1 MRKIFRKV
9 FVSLF
14 VSAALL
20 ISLLPTSVFA
30 ADEAVENAR
39 TFSFIGGTTTQDDID
54 AAWGE
59 GAVLLT
65 SEEVDGETVY
75 TIKLLKNINMKSGN
89 DVRIGEYRENGPALP
104 QMILDLNGCTI
115 TSQSIGLI
123 NYGDL
128 IIRDTSE
135 DKTGGITYS
144 TTSDKSS
151 LVAISHKSGL
161 LVIEDGTF
169 ICESGY
175 AFTGHVAAVST
186 QGGAT
191 THIKGGTFVS
201 NSSAVLSAGDTI
213 VYGGTFEAPYGMYA
227 KSANGVPGTI
237 TIPEESTAE
246 VTASSFA
253 LVIQRDGETDGV
265 INAAGGTYNAP
276 NVVGGVKKPDTKTNV
291 TITGGIYTTDPSGWV
306 SDDKSVASLTENGEP
321 TPSYYAVGAD
331 AISSMAATAN
341 GGDTINVL
349 TGDVSLT
356 NVSTGV
362 IVATNSD
369 GKVTVNGEL
378 VTKDHPVTVC
388 NHIYK
393 DGVCTICGAKDPNY
407 EVYIPP
413 VPDDEKET
421 EPALSGWKQDVD
433 GAWYYYK
440 DGKAVTGWIEVGGIW
455 YYLKQDGKMATGWQY
470 LDGKWYY
477 LYSWGGM
484 AKGWVLDNGIWYYL
498 NTDGSMATGW
508 ILLDDGWYYL
518 YSWGGMAI
526 DWVLVDG
533 TWYYMTDWGNM
544 ETGWILTNGK
554 WYYLYSWGGMAA
566 NTTIDGYVLGADGAW
581 IQ

>member
-30 ADEAVENAR
+30 ADETVENAP

-54 AAWGE
+54 AKWGK
-59 GAVLLT
+59 GAVSLT
-65 SEEVDGETVY
+65 SEDVDGEMVY
-75 TIKLLKNINMKSGN
+75 TIKLLKNINMKPGN

-123 NYGDL
+123 NWGDL

-151 LVAISHKSGL
+151 LVAISHKVGL

-169 ICESGY
+169 TCESGY
-175 AFTGHVAAVST
+175 AITGHAAAVST
-186 QGGAT
+186 QAGAT

-213 VYGGTFEAPYGMYA
+213 VYGGSFEAPYGMYA
-227 KSANGVPGTI
+227 KSADGVPGTI

-276 NVVGGVKKPDTKTNV
+276 GVVGGVRKPDTNTNV
-291 TITGGIYTTDPSGWV
+291 TITGGSYTKDPSGWV
-306 SDDKSVASLTENGEP
+306 PDDKAVASLTEKGET

-331 AISSMAATAN
+331 DITSMAAKATE
-341 GGDTINVL
+341 
-349 TGDVSLT
+349 GDVISVLSGDASLT
-356 NVSTGV
+356 NVATGV

-369 GKVTVNGEL
+369 GNVTVNGES
-378 VTKDHPVTVC
+378 VTKDNPVTVC
-388 NHIYK
+388 NHIYEN
-393 DGVCTICGAKDPNY
+393 GVCTICGAKDPNY

-413 VPDDEKET
+413 IPDDSEET
-421 EPALSGWKQDVD
+421 EPALSGWKQDAD
-433 GAWYYYK
+433 GAWYYYEN
-440 DGKAVTGWIEVGGIW
+440 GKAVTGWIEVGGIW